1 MKTRS
6 SWDCWNLKI
15 CRELRKQPLA
25 IPLAGVSV
33 LLSGIIGAMAVS
45 MWSYIVSV
53 GSAPGEIR
61 VIKTELAAIHKTV
74 DLIRAQLEQ
83 R

>member
-25 IPLAGVSV
+25 IPFAGLSV
-33 LLSGIIGAMAVS
+33 LFSGIIGAMSVS
-45 MWSYIVSV
+45 MWSYILSV
-53 GSAPGEIR
+53 GSAPAEIR
-61 VIKTELAAIHKTV
+61 VIKTELAAIHKSV
-74 DLIRAQLEQ
+74 DWIRAQLEQ